1 MSQPISV
8 AQLNRYVNALLER
21 DDVLNPVL
29 VKGELSGLKAYPS
42 GHLYFTLKDDEA
54 AVSCVMF
61 KGNAV
66 RLRFKPASGQKVILT
81 GRANLYDRDGRFQL
95 IVSEMTADGI
105 GDLFLAYEQLKK
117 KLEAEG
123 LFDQVHKQKIP
134 TLPRLIGVV
143 TSPAGAVI
151 RDIIQVLSRR
161 FPNFRLQLIPVA
173 VQGEGAGNAIARAI
187 EQFNRMGQAD
197 VLIIGRGGGS
207 IEDLWAFNEEV
218 VARAIYR
225 SNIPIISAVG
235 HETDFTI
242 ADFVADLRAP
252 TPSAAAE
259 LAVPIRRD
267 EEVKIAQLQARLSRG
282 LGRQLDRRRLRLTQ
296 LQESRFFRQPLDLV
310 DRRRQDVDRMDLAL
324 RQALTAR
331 VSKAER
337 SYAIVNGKL
346 DALSPLKVL
355 SRGFGMV
362 SAAAT
367 GRTLLSTA
375 LVNRGDLVDVWLSD
389 GILNCEV
396 LQIKDRRM

>member
-123 LFDQVHKQKIP
+123 LFDPAHKQKIP
-134 TLPRLIGVV
+134 ALPRLIGVV

-225 SNIPIISAVG
+225 SQIPIISAVG

-259 LAVPIRRD
+259 LAVPIRQD